1 MVFVEEDSVV
11 VHTSGVTTTTRMLT
25 VLADTT
31 MAGAHVTALLP
42 VLLEAGR
49 HFVCEWWRIRFSELQ
64 EAASARN

>member
-11 VHTSGVTTTTRMLT
+11 VHTSCVTTTTRMLT

-31 MAGAHVTALLP
+31 MAGAHVTALLS

-49 HFVCEWWRIRFSELQ
+49 HFVGEWRRIRFSE
-64 EAASARN
+64 